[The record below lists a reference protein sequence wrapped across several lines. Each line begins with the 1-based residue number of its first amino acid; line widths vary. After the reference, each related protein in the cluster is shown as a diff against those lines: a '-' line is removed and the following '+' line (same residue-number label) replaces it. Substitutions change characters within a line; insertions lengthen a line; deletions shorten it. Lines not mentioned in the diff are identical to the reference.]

1 MLEKKQVD
9 IQPGERLSSDEVAF
23 CGLIA
28 RILMRCLKEN
38 NPEVL
43 KQLSLLRQEQRD
55 EGDNHVSA
63 A

>member
-1 MLEKKQVD
+1 MVEKKQED
-9 IQPGERLSSDEVAF
+9 IQPGGRLSSDEVAF
-23 CGLIA
+23 CSLIA

-43 KQLSLLRQEQRD
+43 KQLSLLHQEQQD

>member
-1 MLEKKQVD
+1 MLEKKQED
-9 IQPGERLSSDEVAF
+9 IQQGESLSSDEVAF
-23 CGLIA
+23 CSLIA

-43 KQLSLLRQEQRD
+43 KQLSLLHQEQRD

>member
-1 MLEKKQVD
+1 MSVKQQQD
-9 IQPGERLSSDEVAF
+9 IQQGEHLSSDEVAF

-43 KQLSLLRQEQRD
+43 KQLSLLHQEQQHTGESD
-55 EGDNHVSA
+55 VSA

>member
-1 MLEKKQVD
+1 MLEKKQED
-9 IQPGERLSSDEVAF
+9 IQQGERLSSDEVAF
-23 CGLIA
+23 CSLIA

-43 KQLSLLRQEQRD
+43 KQLSPLRQEQRD